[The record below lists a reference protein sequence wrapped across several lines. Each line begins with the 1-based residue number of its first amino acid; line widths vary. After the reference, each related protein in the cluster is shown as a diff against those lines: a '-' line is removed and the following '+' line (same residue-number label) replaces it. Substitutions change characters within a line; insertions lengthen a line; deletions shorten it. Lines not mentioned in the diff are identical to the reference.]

1 MNGYGKISTDPKIL
15 EIMDAKWGTL
25 PLSALIV
32 HVEEA
37 YLHCAKAILR
47 SKLWNR
53 ESQYDRENL
62 SPGPTIIS
70 DHSKKDSD
78 EYAEYYQNAMEKM
91 LEDEGHK

>member
-1 MNGYGKISTDPKIL
+1 MHAN
-15 EIMDAKWGTL
+15 GTL